1 MPALKRTK
9 VLSATVLLLSM
20 GATAYGQVPPS
31 NDTSDANRNTGM
43 GTGALQNNSGEAN
56 TGSGYQAL
64 SSNTTGIS
72 NTGTGHQVL
81 FSNSTGSGNTASGD
95 SALYY
100 NTTGSNNTASGVAAL
115 GGTAASNAN
124 GDNNAAFGAYAL
136 GNNTTGFS
144 NTATGAG
151 ALRFNSIGSEN
162 AAFGEAALWNNT
174 SGNDNIAIGLQALFS
189 NTTGNGNIA
198 LGLNAGTNLTTGDN
212 NIDISN
218 QGVGAESGTIRI
230 GDPKAQHAAYIAGI
244 WGHIVKPGS
253 PVFVGPDGKLGVVAS
268 SERYKTDITPMGS
281 STSKISQLR
290 PVTFHLKADATGELQ
305 YGLIAEEV
313 DRVFPELVVRDE
325 AGKIEGVRY
334 DELAPML
341 VNELQQQQQQ
351 AAAQDT
357 RLATQELKLAAQAEQ
372 LAGLKQQFAELQELN
387 HEMQVAL
394 MKLQAEES
402 QVAMR

>member
-1 MPALKRTK
+1 MRMYLLIAM
-9 VLSATVLLLSM
+9 LSI
-20 GATAYGQVPPS
+20 GATAYGQVPPT

-43 GTGALQNNSGEAN
+43 GTGALQNNSSEAN

-72 NTGTGHQVL
+72 NTGIGHQVL
-81 FSNSTGSGNTASGD
+81 FSNTTGSGNTASGD

-115 GGTAASNAN
+115 GGTAAVSDTN
-124 GDNNAAFGAYAL
+124 GDNNAAVGAYAL

-144 NTATGAG
+144 NTASGAG
-151 ALRFNSIGSEN
+151 ALRFNSTGSEN

-174 SGNDNIAIGLQALFS
+174 GGNDNIAIGLQALFS

-198 LGLNAGTNLTTGDN
+198 LGLNAGSNLTVGDN
-212 NIDISN
+212 NIDIWN
-218 QGVGAESGTIRI
+218 QGVRAESGTIRI

-253 PVFVGPDGKLGVVAS
+253 PVFVGPDGSLGVVAS
-268 SERYKTDITPMGS
+268 SERYKTDVASMGS
-281 STSKISQLR
+281 STTKISQLR
-290 PVTFHLKADATGELQ
+290 PVTFHLKSDATGELQ

-313 DRVFPELVVRDE
+313 DKVFPELVVRDE

-334 DELAPML
+334 DELAPIL
-341 VNELQQQQQQ
+341 LNELLQQQQQVE
-351 AAAQDT
+351 AQDT
-357 RLATQELKLAAQAEQ
+357 RLVAQELKLGAQAQQ
-372 LAGLKQQFAELQELN
+372 LGELKQQFAALQELN
-387 HEMQVAL
+387 REMQVAL
-394 MKLQAEES
+394 IKLQAKES